1 MIALLLTL
9 SAHAQE
15 QTPADS
21 SEATTEEQADA
32 PAEQDQDAAAKRDAA
47 GDDAAE
53 DGPGGTD
60 DDATPVEDTDW
71 AEDGAPKREGVQDN
85 LDDAANAV
93 EEGLEQAADTVQD
106 NVEEQTNAP
115 EEASRTYRQGYDA
128 GKDDATRAPNY
139 ALHGLAGAGAGCVLG
154 PCGCVG
160 APAVEA
166 LVLPAVPNGP
176 WRNESLEYQ
185 QGYIEGYQRTVQRRR
200 MVYSFVGASVGTAV
214 GFGAGLALGYFTG

>member
-1 MIALLLTL
+1 MLIALLLTL
-9 SAHAQE
+9 SAHAQDDA
-15 QTPADS
+15 PADT
-21 SEATTEEQADA
+21 SETPSEQQADA
-32 PAEQDQDAAAKRDAA
+32 PADQDAAVKRDVAGDDDSDDAAPAQDGDWEDAQGDDATTGEAVKDNLEDAA
-47 GDDAAE
+47 G
-53 DGPGGTD
+53 
-60 DDATPVEDTDW
+60 
-71 AEDGAPKREGVQDN
+71 
-85 LDDAANAV
+85 AV
-93 EEGLEQAADTVQD
+93 EEGLEQAAETVQD
-106 NVEEQTNAP
+106 NVETQTNAP

-166 LVLPAVPNGP
+166 LVLPSVPNGP

-200 MVYSFVGASVGTAV
+200 MVYSFVGATVGTAV